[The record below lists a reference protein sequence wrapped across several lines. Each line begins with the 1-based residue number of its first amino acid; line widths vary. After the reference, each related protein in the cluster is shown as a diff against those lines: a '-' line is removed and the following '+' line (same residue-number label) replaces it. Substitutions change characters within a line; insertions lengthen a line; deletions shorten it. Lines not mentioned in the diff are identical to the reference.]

1 MAYDIG
7 QVTDMFDT
15 LSAKVINELDSQF
28 NKGRIKGTDY
38 ANAYAALLS
47 TIIQVCIDVPLKD
60 KQTQGLDKDIELKDA
75 QIQQI
80 ENDIEVKD
88 KQVELQELQ
97 VNKDIEVKDKQIQ
110 QAENDIEVKNKQ
122 LELQELQTNKDIEIK
137 DRQIALQEL
146 QAENDIAVKNKQLE
160 LQELQVNKDI
170 AVKDR
175 QIQGFDDKIRTDLF
189 KTQMD
194 TWGMMFAS
202 GMLDKKPDIITND
215 ETSTLYNTIK
225 SRLR

>member
-7 QVTDMFDT
+7 QVTDMFDA
-15 LSAKVINELDSQF
+15 LSNKVISELDSQF
-28 NKGRIKGTDY
+28 TKGRIKGTDY
-38 ANAYAALLS
+38 ANAYASLLG
-47 TIIQVCIDVPLKD
+47 TIIQASIDVP
-60 KQTQGLDKDIELKDA
+60 
-75 QIQQI
+75 
-80 ENDIEVKD
+80 
-88 KQVELQELQ
+88 
-97 VNKDIEVKDKQIQ
+97 VKDKQIDLYGAQ
-110 QAENDIEVKNKQ
+110 KEQVENDIAVKNKQ

-137 DRQIALQEL
+137 DKQIALQE
-146 QAENDIAVKNKQLE
+146 K
-160 LQELQVNKDI
+160 QVNKDI

-225 SRLR
+225 SKLR

>member
-7 QVTDMFDT
+7 QVTDMFDA
-15 LSAKVINELDSQF
+15 LSNKVISELDSQF
-28 NKGRIKGTDY
+28 TKGRIKGTDY
-38 ANAYAALLS
+38 ANAYASLLG
-47 TIIQVCIDVPLKD
+47 TIIQASIDVP
-60 KQTQGLDKDIELKDA
+60 
-75 QIQQI
+75 
-80 ENDIEVKD
+80 
-88 KQVELQELQ
+88 
-97 VNKDIEVKDKQIQ
+97 VKDKQIDLQ
-110 QAENDIEVKNKQ
+110 KAQIDLYGAQKEQAENDIAVKNKQ

-137 DRQIALQEL
+137 DKQIALQE
-146 QAENDIAVKNKQLE
+146 K
-160 LQELQVNKDI
+160 QVNKDI

-225 SRLR
+225 SKLR